1 MEITLRSYQ
10 TECIEKVVAS
20 YEQDKHGD
28 ELLVLPVAAGKTVI
42 FSQIINQLYKQ
53 YHVNAMV
60 VAHTDVLLDQAAEKY
75 RQVKPDAI
83 IGKIGS
89 GFHEYGGE
97 LTIASVATI
106 SRPEHIKRLQAIGYG
121 LIVIDEAHRSGAESY
136 KRVLEAL
143 PDAFVLKVTATP
155 SRLDGKPI
163 SDKPPLYSASII
175 DMIQQGYLCDV
186 KAIAIRTET
195 NLDDIKSQAGDFK
208 VDELEA
214 AVDTPYRNNRVVEAF
229 QEHAN
234 DRRAICFGVTVQH
247 AQNLASCFQQ
257 RSIPAACVS
266 GETPLAERNRLYA
279 ALRTGEIKVLTN
291 VNVLTEGFDLP
302 LVDCVIM
309 ARPTQSRTL
318 YIQSIGRGLRL
329 APIKKDCIILDLTDN
344 CLKHRLE
351 PQNLRSA
358 LNKNIKN
365 DELVTE
371 ALAREEQEFNERK
384 AIVRKLPEKRKDD
397 LTVNLLEKLTWT
409 EGANGMYVLEV
420 GREKHRIALVP
431 VKETTEEYTEPFN
444 GNNWCPGCYEE
455 KITDKIQLENRSQLT
470 AIYRC
475 SKCDYWQFAAGGVG
489 NFSHTKTTKTK
500 TGLDL
505 WGNTGYYS

>member
-1 MEITLRSYQ
+1 M
-10 TECIEKVVAS
+10 
-20 YEQDKHGD
+20 
-28 ELLVLPVAAGKTVI
+28 
-42 FSQIINQLYKQ
+42 
-53 YHVNAMV
+53 
-60 VAHTDVLLDQAAEKY
+60 
-75 RQVKPDAI
+75 KPDAI

-208 VDELEA
+208 VDELEE

-229 QEHAN
+229 QEHAS

-247 AQNLASCFQQ
+247 AQNLAACFQQ
-257 RSIPAACVS
+257 RSIPSACVS

-384 AIVRKLPEKRKDD
+384 AIVRKLPETRNKD

-409 EGANGMYVLEV
+409 EGTNGMYIMQI
-420 GREKHRIALVP
+420 GRERHRIALVP
-431 VKETTEEYTEPFN
+431 SSSM
-444 GNNWCPGCYEE
+444 
-455 KITDKIQLENRSQLT
+455 D
-470 AIYRC
+470 
-475 SKCDYWQFAAGGVG
+475 
-489 NFSHTKTTKTK
+489 
-500 TGLDL
+500 
-505 WGNTGYYS
+505 GYYSVWARLSPDFKAQKWMNDAPLDWAQQFSEREARKLISDPKNSILVDRNASWRSQPASEAQLEKLEKYQKRFHLNYDPATISRGQAADLLDPIFEQFRQWREAKERQQVTV